1 MVSHFSKAYRGIL
14 LKTMAEHN
22 VLSNNELLNN
32 LPETLKMLDKSIKN
46 NKEEITLEVIE

>member
-1 MVSHFSKAYRGIL
+1 
-14 LKTMAEHN
+14 MAEHN
-22 VLSNNELLNN
+22 VLSNDELLNN